1 MRFSVSDA
9 TRIPYCEV
17 PRVSNAYV
25 RDMPASAATKV
36 LTVSFEGCTLKGH
49 RKSHGKDLGS
59 KGWHNGESARL
70 PPMWPG
76 FKSWRRRY
84 MWVEFVVGS
93 LLCSETFFSGYSGFP
108 LSSKPNISKFQFG
121 QESGRRR
128 TTLWMC
134 YLQII
139 IYLLIY
145 LIYLFTC

>member
-59 KGWHNGESARL
+59 KGWRNGESARL

-108 LSSKPNISKFQFG
+108 LSSKTNSSKFQFG

-128 TTLWMC
+128 TTLRMC